1 MKASRQL
8 LLGAALVLAG
18 LGSACIGPTAR
29 GSFDRTLTVSGP
41 VRLFLTNGSG
51 AARINAGPPGRVKI
65 HADFRV
71 RAWLWGNP
79 QHRVAE
85 VMQNPPIRQEGS
97 LIRVGF
103 EHTAG
108 GEISA
113 DYTIEVPADTE
124 VHSVNGSGDV
134 TVAGL
139 AGPVSVTAGSGD
151 VHLSRIQ
158 GDAHTTAGSGDIR
171 MNDVRGSAEVTAGSG
186 DIVLTS
192 VDGRVRVT
200 AGSGDITLTSPGNAV
215 SLRNGSGDI
224 RVAGAAA
231 DLRIHSGAGRI
242 TVSGSPASGAYWELH
257 NGSGNIT
264 LNVPADASFRFYAQ
278 TRMGD
283 IQSDIPLTVVER
295 RQHDLRAVVGHGA
308 ARVEAESATGNIRLR
323 SAAQ

>member
-18 LGSACIGPTAR
+18 LGSACIGPTAG
-29 GSFDRTLTVSGP
+29 GSFNRTLTVSGP

-51 AARINAGPPGRVKI
+51 TARINAGPPGQVQI

-79 QHRVAE
+79 QRRVAE
-85 VMQNPPIRQEGS
+85 IIQNPPIRQEGS

-108 GEISA
+108 GEVSA

-134 TVAGL
+134 TAAGL

-151 VHLSRIQ
+151 VRLNRIQ
-158 GDAHTTAGSGDIR
+158 GDAHTTAGSGDVQ
-171 MNDVRGSAEVTAGSG
+171 MNDIHGSAEVTAGSG
-186 DIVLTS
+186 DVVLTS
-192 VDGRVRVT
+192 VGGRVRVT

-231 DLRIHSGAGRI
+231 DLRIHSGSGTI
-242 TVSGSPASGAYWELH
+242 TVSGSPANGAYWELH

-264 LNVPADASFRFYAQ
+264 LSVPADASFRFFGQ
-278 TRMGD
+278 TRLGEV
-283 IQSDIPLTVVER
+283 QSGIPLTIIER
-295 RQHDLRAVVGHGA
+295 QKHELRAVVGQGA

-323 SAAQ
+323 SAGQ